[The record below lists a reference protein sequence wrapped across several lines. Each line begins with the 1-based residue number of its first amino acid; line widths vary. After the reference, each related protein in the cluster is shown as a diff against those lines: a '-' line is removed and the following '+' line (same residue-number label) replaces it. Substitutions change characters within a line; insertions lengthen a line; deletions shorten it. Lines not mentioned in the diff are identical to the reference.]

1 MRFTDAGPEYQPA
14 GTPHAVD
21 AESEMFIPRAVVDYA
36 VLRCACGPIVGS
48 IRTVGTLTIVR
59 CGRARCRPPEV

>member
-21 AESEMFIPRAVVDYA
+21 AESEMFIPRAVVDCA
-36 VLRCACGPIVGS
+36 VRVWPDRWFDPDGGNAHDRALRSRSVP
-48 IRTVGTLTIVR
+48 T
-59 CGRARCRPPEV
+59 P